1 MASWALPVA
10 IVGGVLLIREI
21 KGSGAEAEAAARRL
35 VAEGADAAA
44 AAAATSQQAL
54 YDLLAGAAASGEAAG
69 IAARDAAREAAARAA
84 VAEAIPVVER
94 QQAEAAAA
102 GGAGYGSVGG
112 SEGVYTGQWR
122 NVAPTAANP
131 SGDRCSVELP
141 TVHGYAH
148 RFYTGA
154 YCRTARA
161 QGLIN

>member
-69 IAARDAAREAAARAA
+69 IAARDAAREAADVAH

-112 SEGVYTGQWR
+112 SQGVYTGQWR
-122 NVAPTAANP
+122 NIAATAANP
-131 SGDRCSVELP
+131 SGDRCAVDAPSVR
-141 TVHGYAH
+141 GYGT
-148 RFYTGA
+148 RFFTGA

-161 QGLIN
+161 AGLIN